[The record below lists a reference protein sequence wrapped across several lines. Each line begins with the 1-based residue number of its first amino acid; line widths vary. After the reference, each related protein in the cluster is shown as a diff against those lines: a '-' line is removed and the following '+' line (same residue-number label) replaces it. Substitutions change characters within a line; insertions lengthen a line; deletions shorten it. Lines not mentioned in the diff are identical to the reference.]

1 MARLSGWR
9 TSAILRVGRC
19 ALWVGCGALLAAGCA
34 TSQSAEPVP
43 LPSDAQWIWRAYW
56 SAVER
61 GDVAEWNRLTHS
73 SARAPSA
80 KEFDPRVQAD
90 ARSFLTLCRVQ
101 PESMAMGGDRAS
113 FRTRCDDGPT
123 QSGLFPWGG
132 AEIVLRKDEDGV
144 WRFFCFGC
152 GLPYQSQSE
161 EESLSPYD
169 AQRLWVAFWSAV
181 ERGDAGEVRR
191 LVHSSFTAEGVAQL
205 ARPDM
210 AGEARSFLYLCSVQT
225 ADPVVT
231 TDRARY
237 ATRCRKGKGAELTI
251 ARDTDQVWRI
261 LCVGDCPR

>member
-1 MARLSGWR
+1 MSRLRDWS
-9 TSAILRVGRC
+9 
-19 ALWVGCGALLAAGCA
+19 LWVGCGALLTAGCA
-34 TSQSAEPVP
+34 TSQVAEPVP
-43 LPSDAQWIWRAYW
+43 LPADAQRAWTAYW
-56 SAVER
+56 TAVEG

-73 SARAPSA
+73 SARKAEA
-80 KEFDPRVQAD
+80 KEFDPGVQAD

-113 FRTRCDDGPT
+113 FRTRCAEGPT

-152 GLPYQSQSE
+152 GLPYRSQSE
-161 EESLSPYD
+161 EAALSPYD

-191 LVHSSFTAEGVAQL
+191 LVHSSFTTEGVAQL

-210 AGEARSFLYLCSVQT
+210 AGEARSFLYLCSVQ
-225 ADPVVT
+225 AVDPVVAA
-231 TDRARY
+231 DRARY
-237 ATRCRKGKGAELTI
+237 ATRCRNREGAELIIT
-251 ARDTDQVWRI
+251 RDTDKVWRI
-261 LCVGDCPR
+261 LCIGSCGR